1 MATRPDEGWRQHV
14 LNNVLPR
21 MEASNAA
28 TTSFEP
34 APISETVTPWTLPG
48 IPHGGPNFDPIDRLA
63 DIPASAEKYRLVA
76 RRSDNLHAVIPEFE
90 RIREASMAKIAAAN
104 DLRRLTDHPQDGGF
118 GLPETDA
125 RVVAATKRLEK
136 ETANFNRLQ
145 DRQRDTT
152 AAWQAAS
159 APKVGCDDLLR
170 HGVPGGCTLE
180 PAIEVEPT
188 LLKGESIID
197 AVERFRRRG
206 RELRADAHRIRSSPY
221 PSAHAKRKMREQIE
235 QLSQRGEPSV
245 SRLVELDGPAEFQ
258 TQNLRSTM
266 VLGEQ
271 RALAFAE
278 TPDALA
284 LIAWLHKDALIKR
297 FDELIDAEADDACAL
312 SREAREKAEAEVM
325 GDLLAVEREES
336 FFVWQAQAQGLPIE
350 HRADISPLALL
361 GVALVT
367 TPRAEAP
374 ETTQGY
380 SWPRR

>member
-1 MATRPDEGWRQHV
+1 M
-14 LNNVLPR
+14 
-21 MEASNAA
+21 
-28 TTSFEP
+28 
-34 APISETVTPWTLPG
+34 
-48 IPHGGPNFDPIDRLA
+48 
-63 DIPASAEKYRLVA
+63 
-76 RRSDNLHAVIPEFE
+76 
-90 RIREASMAKIAAAN
+90 
-104 DLRRLTDHPQDGGF
+104 RRLTDHPQDGGF
-118 GLPETDA
+118 GLPETEA

-245 SRLVELDGPAEFQ
+245 SRLVELDGPVEFQ
-258 TQNLRSTM
+258 TQNLKST
-266 VLGEQ
+266 VHGEQ

-297 FDELIDAEADDACAL
+297 LDAEIDVEADDGTAL
-312 SREAREKAEAEVM
+312 SHEAREKAEAEVM
-325 GDLLAVEREES
+325 SDLLDIERQEAELT
-336 FFVWQAQAQGLPIE
+336 WLAQSQNLPVE

-380 SWPRR
+380 SHGRARWTTRSRRRAHALDGARTRQHSLAQWSRSGGAPLLQCVPPNQRDGGIRCRDTPRPGDVHGWPVCTVARPKSEVTMRKPRRRRANVSVFVVSFYQ